1 MEEDKEDSVNEE
13 ELLVIRNPQFSSTI
27 LTPQSEMQRLE
38 ESKRCRVCRKD
49 DACMV
54 LIPCGHLCCCVNCGK
69 KIKKCPICKELIR
82 ERVRSYI
89 S

>member
-1 MEEDKEDSVNEE
+1 MTEE
-13 ELLVIRNPQFSSTI
+13 ESSNGVQINIDTALSVTSSSTDASP
-27 LTPQSEMQRLE
+27 LREMQRLE

-54 LIPCGHLCCCVNCGK
+54 LIPCGHLCCCMNCGN
-69 KIKKCPICKELIR
+69 KIKKCPICKESIR